1 MLASIGTKIIAIGIT
16 KQKCALLSTESA
28 HQSENNNIEIAF
40 KAWNISHLLHPP
52 LHIIK
57 LLCKPFSSTSTSTTM
72 RATMLLLLKDIVR
85 DGEDTRIRKGILEK
99 KKKITSLAVLSRA
112 LAVSSSRI
120 SRSSC
125 FRPLAMAGRS
135 DCTKIRVNICLK
147 YLP

>member
-1 MLASIGTKIIAIGIT
+1 MLASIGMKIIAIGIT
-16 KQKCALLSTESA
+16 KQMCALLQIESA
-28 HQSENNNIEIAF
+28 QQSENNNIEIDY

-72 RATMLLLLKDIVR
+72 RATMLLLLKGIVK
-85 DGEDTRIRKGILEK
+85 DGKNTRIRKGIMEK
-99 KKKITSLAVLSRA
+99 RKITSLAVLSRA

-120 SRSSC
+120 SRSNC

-135 DCTKIRVNICLK
+135 DCTKTRVNICLK